1 MDPVDIMG
9 WIATIVTVAYTSYG
23 LPVQFYKNY
32 KKKSKEGLSLS
43 MIVMMFLTF
52 LSWVIY
58 AAMKSPPDC
67 YIMVRN
73 STGAVWAFIIL
84 IQIWIYRKSQRETI

>member
-1 MDPVDIMG
+1 MDPVDIIG
-9 WIATIVTVAYTSYG
+9 WIATIVTIAYTSYG

-32 KKKSKEGLSLS
+32 KKKSTEGLSPS

-58 AAMKSPPDC
+58 AAMKSPPDF
-67 YIMVRN
+67 YIMVCN
-73 STGAVWAFIIL
+73 FIGAVWAFIIL
-84 IQIWIYRKSQRETI
+84 IQIWIYRKPQKQTS